1 MAEIVTM
8 ASLAL
13 DVVKVWKLH
22 IVCMECFACSDSQA
36 ASLQN
41 SKQTDKNQRKCEL
54 YHEKFEL
61 VQNYGKHIGH
71 PTWWRDLQ
79 CNFM

>member
-41 SKQTDKNQRKCEL
+41 SKKCEL
-54 YHEKFEL
+54 YDEKFEFAKKRR
-61 VQNYGKHIGH
+61 GDG
-71 PTWWRDLQ
+71 TWWRDLQ